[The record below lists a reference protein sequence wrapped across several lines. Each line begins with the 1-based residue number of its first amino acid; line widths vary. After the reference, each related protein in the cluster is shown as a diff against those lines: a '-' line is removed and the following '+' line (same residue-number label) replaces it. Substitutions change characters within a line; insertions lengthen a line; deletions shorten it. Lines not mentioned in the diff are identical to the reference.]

1 MVATNGAVT
10 LEPRAE
16 RAPGRVKQRTLLII
30 RWVAVAGQAATL
42 AVVGIGMGHKL
53 PLVAAYSAVGA
64 SALLNIVVGT
74 GPRARARLSD
84 IEAALYLAYDTIQLS
99 VLLYLTGGLLNP
111 FAVLIL
117 APVIVSATVLS
128 RASTIGLGVLTAA
141 CIAVLALFH
150 LPLPWAEGPFDA
162 PRLYLIGIA
171 LALAVSTVFI
181 AAYVGSISEEARR
194 MSDAFGATQLAL
206 AREQRL
212 ASLGALAAAAAHELG
227 SPLATIALASREI
240 ALELPP
246 ESPLRAD
253 VELLISQTARC
264 RDILAELGRDPE
276 AEELPF
282 RRLPISALVEAAA
295 APHKSSAVRVIL
307 DAAPAEGAP
316 EDSPEPL
323 VARSP
328 EIMHG
333 IGNLVQNAIQFARDE
348 VVVRQRWD
356 RGTLTIEVM
365 DDGPGFPLYLLER
378 LGEPY
383 LSSRSGSGDH
393 LGLGIFIA
401 QNLLER
407 TGAELAYSNRPEGGA
422 KVAARWQRAAIEA
435 PAEGSGAASQSE
447 DRREDQREA
456 REP

>member
-1 MVATNGAVT
+1 MVAANLRAG

-16 RAPGRVKQRTLLII
+16 RAQGRVKQRTLVLI
-30 RWVAVAGQAATL
+30 RWIAIAGQAATL

-53 PLVAAYSAVGA
+53 PIVPALAVVAA
-64 SALLNIVVGT
+64 SALLNIVVGARLR
-74 GPRARARLSD
+74 PRARLSD
-84 IEAALYLAYDTIQLS
+84 TEAALYLAYDTIQLS

-117 APVIVSATVLS
+117 APVVVSATVLS
-128 RASTIGLGVLTAA
+128 RTSTIGLGALTAA
-141 CIAVLALFH
+141 SIVVLTFVH
-150 LPLPWAEGPFDA
+150 FPLPWAEGPFTP
-162 PRLYLIGIA
+162 PRLYLLGVA

-227 SPLATIALASREI
+227 SPLATIALASREL
-240 ALELPP
+240 ALELAPD
-246 ESPLRAD
+246 SPLRDD

-264 RDILAELGRDPE
+264 RDILAELGRAPE
-276 AEELPF
+276 AEDGLPF
-282 RRLPISALVEAAA
+282 KRLPFSALVEAAA
-295 APHKSSAVRVIL
+295 APHRSAQIRLIL

-316 EDSPEPL
+316 EESPEPQ
-323 VARSP
+323 VARSS

-333 IGNLVQNAIQFARDE
+333 LGNLLQNAIQFARDE

-356 RGTLTIEVM
+356 RATLTIEVM
-365 DDGPGFPLYLLER
+365 DDGPGFPANLLER

-383 LSSRSGSGDH
+383 LSSRAGIGGH

-407 TGAELAYSNRPEGGA
+407 TGAELAFSNRPEGGA
-422 KVAARWQRAAIEA
+422 KVAARWERSMIEA
-435 PAEGSGAASQSE
+435 S
-447 DRREDQREA
+447 
-456 REP
+456 

>member
-1 MVATNGAVT
+1 MVATNGSAA
-10 LEPRAE
+10 LAPRVE
-16 RAPGRVKQRTLLII
+16 RARGRVKQRTLLLI
-30 RWVAVAGQAATL
+30 RWIAVAGQAATL

-53 PLVAAYSAVGA
+53 PLVPAFAAVGA
-64 SALLNIVVGT
+64 SALLNVVVGAR
-74 GPRARARLSD
+74 PRGRARLSD
-84 IEAALYLAYDTIQLS
+84 IEAALYLAYDTLQLS

-128 RASTIGLGVLTAA
+128 RTSTIGLGTLTAA
-141 CIAVLALFH
+141 CIALLALFH
-150 LPLPWAEGPFDA
+150 LPLPWAEGPFT
-162 PRLYLIGIA
+162 PPELYLLGIA

-227 SPLATIALASREI
+227 SPLATIALTSRE
-240 ALELPP
+240 LERELAPD
-246 ESPLRAD
+246 SPLRAD
-253 VELLISQTARC
+253 VELLIGQAARC
-264 RDILAELGRDPE
+264 RDILAELGRAPE
-276 AEELPF
+276 ADDGLPF
-282 RRLPISALVEAAA
+282 KRIPFSALVEAAA
-295 APHKSSAVRVIL
+295 APYKSSAVRLIL

-316 EDSPEPL
+316 EESPEPQ

-333 IGNLVQNAIQFARDE
+333 LGNLIQNAIQFARDE
-348 VVVRQRWD
+348 VVLRQRWD
-356 RGTLTIEVM
+356 RGSLAIEVM
-365 DDGPGFPLYLLER
+365 DDGPGFPPSFLER

-383 LSSRSGSGDH
+383 LSSRAGSGDH

-435 PAEGSGAASQSE
+435 GSDAASGE
-447 DRREDQREA
+447 EHGRNN
-456 REP
+456 